1 MVFVVE
7 TEEIKENQDALEDLL
22 RYCKTPEKWITAILL
37 AYSVRV
43 STSKEQRE
51 IFDRVFQKRK

>member
-43 STSKEQRE
+43 STSKEA
-51 IFDRVFQKRK
+51 

>member
-43 STSKEQRE
+43 VIFIESVFMKE
-51 IFDRVFQKRK
+51 IKY